1 MNGDYILNLQF
12 IFIILR
18 SRNEIFKRY
27 ICCYSLFYLVYQAF
41 YGYWYMSTYSKIDA
55 YAESKIYELIDN
67 ERRYREKY
75 AYSQG
80 KTEHEVELLMK
91 YLEPSY
97 QREIEKMK
105 DSAYVDWDIDSVLV

>member
-1 MNGDYILNLQF
+1 MKFLKD
-12 IFIILR
+12 IFVVIV
-18 SRNEIFKRY
+18 F
-27 ICCYSLFYLVYQAF
+27 FYLVYQAF

-91 YLEPSY
+91 HLEPSY

-105 DSAYVDWDIDSVLV
+105 DSAYVDWDIDSVLGLEVGIYSNQLGCYSHRGS